1 MITELNNKLSN
12 SSTLLTN
19 TAVAWTAGASADAY
33 HLMLTGTE
41 ALEIRTPTAFDLAMS
56 IQGTLGGLEHEGTA
70 RFYKK
75 VIMPNLE
82 LEESLKLTKSAPNG
96 GNVSIVTTNTG

>member
-1 MITELNNKLSN
+1 
-12 SSTLLTN
+12 
-19 TAVAWTAGASADAY
+19 
-33 HLMLTGTE
+33 
-41 ALEIRTPTAFDLAMS
+41 MS

-96 GNVSIVTTNTG
+96 GNVTI